1 MQSGRDTQINAGR
14 DVNLVSAQT
23 DSKLAGGSSFLDEKI
38 TQLTG
43 SLSAGRDV
51 SVSAGRDISAIA
63 SQIDAKRD
71 IAMSATENLTLA
83 SAADESHFYSKDR
96 HVTEQRD
103 HVGQIATTLTARGNV
118 ALSAGKDLT
127 LISSRINAGD
137 EAYLVA
143 GDKLELL
150 AAQDSDYSLYDKK
163 DKGSWGSTN
172 TRKDEITKVT
182 NVGSQITTGG
192 DLTLV
197 SGGDQRYQVAKLES
211 GNNLTLQ
218 SGGAITFEGVK
229 DLDKESH
236 EKNDSDL
243 AWTSMSG
250 KGHTDETLRQSQLT
264 AQGNLVIK
272 AVDGLHIDVKQ
283 IDQKTV
289 SQAID
294 AMVQADPQLAWLKEA
309 EKRGDVDW
317 RQVKELHDSFQYS
330 HSGLGQGA
338 MLAIIIIVTVL
349 TAGTGTAA
357 AVGASAGAT
366 ASGAAVAVGASAAT
380 AASVGAAA
388 SAAAIAS
395 FSAAVAQTAVGAI
408 NNKGNLGATF
418 KDVISSDSLKG
429 YVLAGATAGIA
440 SQFGFNPTELKF
452 DQASAQSVATKV
464 AADSVAKTAIMGGSL
479 KDNLV
484 ESAVGTGI
492 SIGGAIGANKIGNAT
507 LFENGKLTKVAMHA
521 ALGGLMAEAMGGDF
535 RTGAL
540 AAGANEAVVDFLAD
554 KLLPVGVDRG
564 SVEYQ
569 QGVSKLLAASQLIGV
584 LTAAVTGGNASAAAA
599 VAANGTQYNN
609 LDHPSAERLLN
620 ELQGCRASGNCS
632 ENGIREIIGRYEKLS
647 AERSMAMN
655 ACQSRSCVD
664 DIQNSAVDL
673 NTPTG
678 KDLINFLKHSVSYD
692 MPGLLTGN
700 PGSIAVPSQG
710 VDGWGALFTSDKQMA
725 YAKNLAEGWLTP
737 SELAGVDQW
746 VKETSWLDVRFG
758 RQLSLQERATLLTEL
773 QMTAGMALLGKS
785 PVSSK
790 VGGSG
795 GKGANLPQ
803 RGNGVDS
810 SASPAEEMSPDKIIT
825 ISRGKYPESAA
836 HIEDAIEAG
845 HPSTLTID
853 RAGAA
858 ARRRESMKGT
868 QPTPDMDRDEYPPAM
883 FKEGGGRLICSAH
896 YFVG

>member
-1 MQSGRDTQINAGR
+1 EQHSYSKTKEVKSQEDHVHQ
-14 DVNLVSAQT
+14 VST
-23 DSKLAGGSSFLDEKI
+23 SLTAGGNI
-38 TQLTG
+38 
-43 SLSAGRDV
+43 
-51 SVSAGRDISAIA
+51 
-63 SQIDAKRD
+63 
-71 IAMSATENLTLA
+71 
-83 SAADESHFYSKDR
+83 
-96 HVTEQRD
+96 
-103 HVGQIATTLTARGNV
+103 

-150 AAQDSDYSLYDKK
+150 AAQDSDYSLYDMKK
-163 DKGSWGSTN
+163 KGSWGSKKTQH
-172 TRKDEITKVT
+172 DEVTQVT
-182 NVGSQITTGG
+182 NVGSEIKTGG
-192 DLTLV
+192 DLTLA
-197 SGGDQRYQVAKLES
+197 SGGDQKYQAAKLES
-211 GNNLTLQ
+211 GKDITLQ

-229 DLDKESH
+229 DLHQESH
-236 EKNDSDL
+236 EKSDSDL
-243 AWTSMSG
+243 AWNSAEG
-250 KGHTDETLRQSQLT
+250 KGNTDETLRQSKLL
-264 AQGNLVIK
+264 AKGNLVIK

-283 IDQKTV
+283 INQNTV
-289 SQAID
+289 SQTID
-294 AMVQADPQLAWLKEA
+294 AMVKADPQLAWLKDA

-317 RQVKELHDSFQYS
+317 RQIKEVHDSFKYD
-330 HSGLGQGA
+330 HSGLGAGA

-349 TAGTGTAA
+349 TAGAASTAVA
-357 AVGASAGAT
+357 SASTAMGASAGGTMAAASVAT
-366 ASGAAVAVGASAAT
+366 AATATTAAT
-380 AASVGAAA
+380 AATAAGLGNVIAA
-388 SAAAIAS
+388 SVLTSMAS
-395 FSAAVAQTAVGAI
+395 TAAVSVI

-418 KDVISSDSLKG
+418 KDMTSSDSLKG

-452 DQASAQSVATKV
+452 DQNIAIKI

-492 SIGGAIGANKIGNAT
+492 SIAGAIGANKIGDAT

-700 PGSIAVPSQG
+700 PGAIAVPSQG

-773 QMTAGMALLGKS
+773 QMTAGMAILGKS
-785 PVSSK
+785 PVGAGVNGSNAAGS
-790 VGGSG
+790 SG
-795 GKGANLPQ
+795 GKGGGAGKGSGGSSFASSTTEFIDNATVVDQKTGKVYVGTVDLRPTLERIQSGTPYPHRNDGSTFQNRPDRVTGQIALPVQPSGYYTEYVHPSEGISGPGPQ
-803 RGNGVDS
+803 RIV
-810 SASPAEEMSPDKIIT
+810 T
-825 ISRGKYPESAA
+825 GKGGEIYY
-836 HIEDAIEAG
+836 
-845 HPSTLTID
+845 
-853 RAGAA
+853 
-858 ARRRESMKGT
+858 
-868 QPTPDMDRDEYPPAM
+868 TPD
-883 FKEGGGRLICSAH
+883 H
-896 YFVG
+896 YGTFIKLNY